1 MGQEICMCVCE
12 FSALIITQARL
23 EIGVLL
29 ELSSYPDFVWC
40 DFLYLGKRQAQVSSH
55 CQNII
60 SPNQSYLSNRQWVF
74 VLKRLIQNCCQ
85 GFCEERINYVVASMI
100 VV

>member
-1 MGQEICMCVCE
+1 MGQEICMCVCV

-40 DFLYLGKRQAQVSSH
+40 DFLYLGKWQAQVSSH
-55 CQNII
+55 CQKII
-60 SPNQSYLSNRQWVF
+60 SQNQSYLDNRQWVF
-74 VLKRLIQNCCQ
+74 CTLKAYTSLLSGLLRRTIKLCC
-85 GFCEERINYVVASMI
+85 SL
-100 VV
+100 

>member
-1 MGQEICMCVCE
+1 MGQELCMCDCV

-40 DFLYLGKRQAQVSSH
+40 DFLYL
-55 CQNII
+55 
-60 SPNQSYLSNRQWVF
+60 YLYGRLKCLPIVKILFHKTSLIWTTDSGVF
-74 VLKRLIQNCCQ
+74 VL
-85 GFCEERINYVVASMI
+85 
-100 VV
+100 

>member
-1 MGQEICMCVCE
+1 MGQDICMCVCE

-60 SPNQSYLSNRQWVF
+60 SSNQSYLDRQWVF
-74 VLKRLIQNCCQ
+74 CT
-85 GFCEERINYVVASMI
+85 
-100 VV
+100 

>member
-40 DFLYLGKRQAQVSSH
+40 DFLYWANGRLKCLPIVRILSH
-55 CQNII
+55 QTN
-60 SPNQSYLSNRQWVF
+60 
-74 VLKRLIQNCCQ
+74 LI
-85 GFCEERINYVVASMI
+85 
-100 VV
+100 